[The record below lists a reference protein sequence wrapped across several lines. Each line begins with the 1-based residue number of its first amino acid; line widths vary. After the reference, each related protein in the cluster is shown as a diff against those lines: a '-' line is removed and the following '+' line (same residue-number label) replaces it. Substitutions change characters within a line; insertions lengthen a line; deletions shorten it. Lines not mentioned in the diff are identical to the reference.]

1 MSAQRN
7 QIEQKNVK
15 KSPSSMVGW
24 LVGWLV
30 GWCLVVNVAGL
41 DLAGGLV
48 APLHQFY

>member
-30 GWCLVVNVAGL
+30 GWCLVVNVAGPA
-41 DLAGGLV
+41 LAGWWV
-48 APLHQFY
+48 SCST